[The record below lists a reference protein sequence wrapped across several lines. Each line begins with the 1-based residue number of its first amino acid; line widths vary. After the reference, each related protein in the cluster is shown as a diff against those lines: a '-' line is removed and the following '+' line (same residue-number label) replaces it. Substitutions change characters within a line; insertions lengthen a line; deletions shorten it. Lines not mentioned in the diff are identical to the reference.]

1 MINGA
6 RLKQLRLKNGYTL
19 TKLSEEIGCTA
30 SFLSQIERGLKEP
43 SLAMLRKLS
52 NSFSEPIFYLL
63 SPDNDASPENTT
75 SYSIVRAKERLPLT
89 TPSLSIKS
97 EAITTTEDQNSS
109 HRMRGVIYKMA
120 PGSYASEGLISHKF
134 DECTYVL
141 SGQIEIHFSDN
152 IELLEAGDCIYIREL
167 TIHNFKNCGDSDA
180 ILLAFSN

>member
-19 TKLSEEIGCTA
+19 TRLSEEIGCTA

-52 NSFSEPIFYLL
+52 NSLGEPIYYFL
-63 SPDNDASPENTT
+63 SSAEDASPE
-75 SYSIVRAKERLPLT
+75 SSALYSIVRAKERPPIT
-89 TPSLSIKS
+89 IPSLSIKT
-97 EAITTTEDQNSS
+97 EAITATADRSGGS
-109 HRMRGVIYKMA
+109 MRGVIYRMT

-141 SGQIEIHFSDN
+141 SGQIEVCLEGGT
-152 IELLEAGDCIYIREL
+152 ELLETGDCIYIREL
-167 TIHNFKNCGDSDA
+167 TTHNFRNRGDSEA
-180 ILLAFSN
+180 VLLAFSN